1 MVPAGE
7 GEKRAEPDSPSENGP
22 MCEESG
28 DVIIPEPIQRHLT
41 DPSPEGPRRGTR
53 IRKKK
58 IIVSV

>member
-1 MVPAGE
+1 MVPAE
-7 GEKRAEPDSPSENGP
+7 DGEKRAEVSPSDDGP

-28 DVIIPEPIQRHLT
+28 DVIIPGSIQRRPT
-41 DPSPEGPRRGTR
+41 DPSPEGPRRGIR